1 MKPEKE
7 KLDLLLQI
15 VAQTFGTTPHT
26 PTDFVALASAV
37 QESTGRTIG
46 LSTLKRLWGYIK
58 DQTGT
63 TYSTLSL
70 LSRYTGYS
78 DWDSFCRFASLIT
91 DEQKSGFSKE
101 SIIESRLVAVGTT
114 ISIRLGA
121 TKHCTL
127 KKINEPDGY
136 TVTEGGNIKLRE
148 GDTVRVACMAIGRP
162 FFATDCRRGIHPLG
176 TYTGARIEKITHS
189 ADDR

>member
-91 DEQKSGFSKE
+91 DEQESGFSDPVPQYLLTLGR
-101 SIIESRLVAVGTT
+101 SSVMQMCSRSEGAMRLHCDRNKRTQMHDDWPRRWLLLPRTT
-114 ISIRLGA
+114 EDANISDEL
-121 TKHCTL
+121 
-127 KKINEPDGY
+127 D
-136 TVTEGGNIKLRE
+136 
-148 GDTVRVACMAIGRP
+148 MA
-162 FFATDCRRGIHPLG
+162 LN
-176 TYTGARIEKITHS
+176 
-189 ADDR
+189 